1 MSHPER
7 VWIGPQYDA
16 LRVLVLGES
25 WYGDYEGDLVT
36 DAGYIAAYLTGTQV
50 DRMYTKMANAT
61 GLGKKKFWESVA
73 FTNFVQRVGD
83 TLDSRP
89 TTQHYLDARDRLRLL
104 LSELSPKGVWILGTE
119 QGAYSAPVVRATGV
133 ACEVSPHPTRIGVTS
148 AWLGQGWH
156 ALIATLHS
164 QGPSSSADAD
174 A

>member
-61 GLGKKKFWESVA
+61 GLGKKFWELVA

-148 AWLGQGWH
+148 A
-156 ALIATLHS
+156 
-164 QGPSSSADAD
+164 
-174 A
+174 